1 MRWGLS
7 RLIIG
12 AAVGA
17 GVDFARA
24 RNIDTVVG
32 DVEVLFDGVSIGAS
46 GLESEFGKREV
57 NIAEFETSFD
67 ASIHVVGAAS
77 GVDGDLNVGKVSNGF
92 GAVSVA
98 AVAARA
104 AGFCLVV
111 AELDSEGSGRLTVG
125 EGEDKE
131 ESVWIALSA
140 TDWRRNLDGGNA
152 RKFFGKAGISTFD
165 ALGLVVGATVVR
177 VVVGVDEGRLRNMC
191 GGGAVVCG
199 GEEDGAAISGVAHGI
214 VELVEGK
221 GGGGLN
227 NLGGESGRGGGAG
240 TKWGEVGGIFPVVV
254 GGAIFF
260 GIPKNT
266 NTRDT
271 IWIGG
276 LERNNT
282 DSIAGAKSRSIV
294 GGGVVDH
301 DTSVG
306 LDDVCV
312 VRISAAVFF
321 FDEDFF
327 AFVVIDAPK
336 GLRDGVAIIAA
347 AFAGSETIIDGAD
360 DTNTITVTGGGRASI
375 DTFVVLFEGGFSVL
389 DTSKSRIISRLGK
402 LIAGGFAG
410 FVNNDTNEANRNNA
424 E

>member
-24 RNIDTVVG
+24 RNVDTVIG

-77 GVDGDLNVGKVSNGF
+77 GVDGDLDVGKVSNGF

-111 AELDSEGSGRLTVG
+111 AELDSEGSGRLAVG

-140 TDWRRNLDGGNA
+140 TDRRRNLDGGNA

-177 VVVGVDEGRLRNMC
+177 VVVGVDEG
-191 GGGAVVCG
+191 
-199 GEEDGAAISGVAHGI
+199 
-214 VELVEGK
+214 
-221 GGGGLN
+221 
-227 NLGGESGRGGGAG
+227 
-240 TKWGEVGGIFPVVV
+240 
-254 GGAIFF
+254 
-260 GIPKNT
+260 
-266 NTRDT
+266 
-271 IWIGG
+271 
-276 LERNNT
+276 
-282 DSIAGAKSRSIV
+282 
-294 GGGVVDH
+294 
-301 DTSVG
+301 
-306 LDDVCV
+306 
-312 VRISAAVFF
+312 
-321 FDEDFF
+321 
-327 AFVVIDAPK
+327 
-336 GLRDGVAIIAA
+336 
-347 AFAGSETIIDGAD
+347 
-360 DTNTITVTGGGRASI
+360 
-375 DTFVVLFEGGFSVL
+375 
-389 DTSKSRIISRLGK
+389 
-402 LIAGGFAG
+402 
-410 FVNNDTNEANRNNA
+410 
-424 E
+424 